1 MAEEL
6 SIMNERK
13 IKLCTTFC
21 FPYDL
26 ENFFTMNF
34 LVPGKFDS
42 GPEID
47 RLQLSFFSLKRFDE
61 FIFSVYISLWK
72 ENFQFLACDFYVNLP
87 IARFW

>member
-1 MAEEL
+1 MVEEL
-6 SIMNERK
+6 SMNERK
-13 IKLCTTFC
+13 IKFCTTFC

-26 ENFFTMNF
+26 ENFTMNF

-47 RLQLSFFSLKRFDE
+47 RLQLKFCSHKRFDE
-61 FIFSVYISLWK
+61 FLFSVDISVWK
-72 ENFQFLACDFYVNLP
+72 ENFQFAACDFYVTLP